1 MKHGCWLILAALGLA
16 SCGAEPINRDS
27 LKGSSEPQ
35 VLATLEVDWINEIS
49 AGSDGLWTANYEEG
63 TVSLIDPEANEVVR
77 TIAVRDQLRSAAVDL
92 AAIDENVWL
101 SASDTGTLGHLNPDT
116 NEVTAVVE
124 AGPAGI
130 VDFAVG
136 SKEVW
141 VAQYSGNKPL
151 DPVSFDGTEIRSAN
165 EEVPPPGEKY
175 SIYSDIA
182 AGDAGV
188 WALDESEGTLAAIKS
203 SQRPPGIATTKEPL
217 FTGAQGEIAVA
228 HGYVWVETSDAE
240 TPRVARFDPST
251 SNIETIEVRGQDG
264 VMAAGPDALWLLT
277 HEENRGLLWR
287 IDPETLEIDSEPLA
301 IQGEFQLADISYG
314 FGSVWVSH
322 DTNLVTR
329 IDPTGEARLP
339 DPPPA
344 PEVRGD
350 ADVCGQRGPWLWCP
364 EARWLRRVVL
374 DAGLE
379 ITRETSSVWEVLAEG
394 EALLAWNAG
403 ASVPV
408 EDFAAEHGYQRRE
421 GTDAFTDGTRILW
434 EAQGLYIYLAPTGEE
449 SIDSIPNGIVQSLVD
464 ASLRVPMA
472 ANLTGAKPQP
482 KPTGK
487 PRVEETED
495 GRISVWP
502 VSEDVEDEGK
512 YLFTAPHCGIG
523 WMVDFDASFWEA
535 VPPTDYGNGEH
546 YPFFYNS
553 DEGTI
558 TFDGPDDAV
567 YQASTG
573 EEIQLRRLS
582 GPVVLDPCD

>member
-1 MKHGCWLILAALGLA
+1 MKHGCWVIVAALGLA
-16 SCGAEPINRDS
+16 SCGAEPITRGS
-27 LKGSSEPQ
+27 LEASGEPQ
-35 VLATLEVDWINEIS
+35 VLATVEVDWINEIS
-49 AGSDGLWTANYEEG
+49 AGSDGVWTANYEAG
-63 TVSLIDPEANEVVR
+63 TVSLIDPVLNEVVR
-77 TIAVRDQLRSAAVDL
+77 TIAVEDQLGSAAVDVV
-92 AAIDENVWL
+92 AIDENVWL
-101 SASDTGTLGHLNPDT
+101 SASDTGTLGHLNPAT
-116 NEVTAVVE
+116 NEVTAVAD

-130 VDFAVG
+130 VDFAAG

-141 VAQYSGNKPL
+141 VAQHSGNKTL
-151 DPVSFDGTEIRSAN
+151 DPVIFDGTEIRSAN
-165 EEVPPPGEKY
+165 EQVSPPGEKY

-188 WALDESEGTLAAIKS
+188 WALDESQGTLAAIS
-203 SQRPPGIATTKEPL
+203 SGQRAPGIAMTKEAL
-217 FTGAQGEIAVA
+217 FTGAQGEISVA
-228 HGYVWVETSDAE
+228 HGYVWVETSNAE
-240 TPRVARFDPST
+240 TARVARFDPST
-251 SNIETIEVRGQDG
+251 SNIETIEVTGQDG
-264 VMAAGPDALWLLT
+264 IMAAGPDAMWLLT
-277 HEENRGLLWR
+277 HEENRGFLWR
-287 IDPETLEIDSEPLA
+287 IDPESLAYDPEPIA
-301 IQGEFQLADISYG
+301 IKGEFQLADISYG

-329 IDPTGEARLP
+329 IDPTGEARLS

-374 DAGLE
+374 DTGLE
-379 ITRETSSVWEVLAEG
+379 VTRETSSAWEVLAEG
-394 EALLAWNAG
+394 QALLAWNAS

-408 EDFAAEHGYQRRE
+408 EDFAAKHGYERRE

-434 EAQGLYIYLAPTGEE
+434 EAQGLYIYLAPAGEV
-449 SIDSIPNGIVQSLVD
+449 SIHSVPNVIVQSLID
-464 ASLRVPMA
+464 ASLSVPMA
-472 ANLTGAKPQP
+472 ADLTGAKPQP
-482 KPTGK
+482 TRTGN
-487 PRVEETED
+487 PRVEETQD
-495 GRISVWP
+495 GLVRVWP
-502 VSEDVEDEGK
+502 ISEDVEDDGK

-535 VPPTDYGNGEH
+535 VPPPDYGNGEH

-558 TFDGPDDAV
+558 TFDGSDAAV

-582 GPVVLDPCD
+582 GPIVADPCD